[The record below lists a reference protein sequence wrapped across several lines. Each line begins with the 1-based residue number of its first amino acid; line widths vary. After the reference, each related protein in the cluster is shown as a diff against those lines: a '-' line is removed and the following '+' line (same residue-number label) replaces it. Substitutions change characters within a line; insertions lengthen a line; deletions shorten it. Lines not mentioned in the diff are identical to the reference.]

1 MEAINRVGTYLI
13 NHAEEISREMVE
25 QSLATLEI
33 EVTEDLIQLSVK
45 SNAEFLILL
54 AESFKESDEV
64 AAEEL
69 IEWSKKYGEEQAKL
83 LSQLSAM
90 IKPYAENRLKFL
102 KRITQISIDH
112 ELSTED
118 VVTINNR
125 VSYLMDVSM
134 IETIFAYE
142 AYRDGLMYDR
152 QKEINELSAPIVPVQ
167 EGIAVLPLIGIID
180 QQRVQH
186 LLNNVI
192 PTIPTLE
199 VEHLIIDFSGILTID
214 QEVAHHVFTIHNVL
228 QLLGIH
234 VLFTGIRPNLSM
246 AVVQAGI
253 DFSSFH
259 TFASVRQAIESVR

>member
-1 MEAINRVGTYLI
+1 MNAINRVGTYLI
-13 NHAEEISREMVE
+13 DHAEDISREMVE
-25 QSLATLEI
+25 QSLQTTEI
-33 EVTEDLIQLSVK
+33 ELTEDLIQLSIK
-45 SNAEFLILL
+45 ANAEFLILL
-54 AESFKESDEV
+54 AESFKESDED

-69 IEWSKKYGEEQAKL
+69 VEWSKKYGEEQAKM

-102 KRITQISIDH
+102 KRITKISIDH
-112 ELSTED
+112 DLSTED

-142 AYRDGLMYDR
+142 AYRDGLMYER

-167 EGIAVLPLIGIID
+167 QGIAVLPLIGIID

-186 LLNNVI
+186 LLNHVL

-199 VEHLIIDFSGILTID
+199 IEHLIIDFSGILTID
-214 QEVAHHVFTIHNVL
+214 QEVAHHIFTIHNVL

-253 DFSSFH
+253 DFSTFH
-259 TFASVRQAIESVR
+259 TFASVRRAIESVK

>member
-25 QSLATLEI
+25 ESLKSLEI
-33 EVTEDLIQLSVK
+33 EISEDLIQLSIK

-112 ELSTED
+112 KLSTED

-142 AYRDGLMYDR
+142 AYRDGLMYER

-167 EGIAVLPLIGIID
+167 QGIAVLPLIGIID

-186 LLNNVI
+186 LLN
-192 PTIPTLE
+192 
-199 VEHLIIDFSGILTID
+199 
-214 QEVAHHVFTIHNVL
+214 
-228 QLLGIH
+228 
-234 VLFTGIRPNLSM
+234 M
-246 AVVQAGI
+246 
-253 DFSSFH
+253 
-259 TFASVRQAIESVR
+259 

>member
-1 MEAINRVGTYLI
+1 MNPITRVGTYLI
-13 NHAEEISREMVE
+13 DHAEDISREMVAE
-25 QSLATLEI
+25 SLKNTEI
-33 EVTEDLIQLSVK
+33 ELTEDLIQLSVK
-45 SNAEFLILL
+45 VNAEFLILL
-54 AESFKESDEV
+54 AESFKESDED

-69 IEWSKKYGEEQAKL
+69 VEWSKKYGEDQAKL

-102 KRITQISIDH
+102 NRITQISIDH
-112 ELSTED
+112 DLSTQD
-118 VVTINNR
+118 VVKINNR

-142 AYRDGLMYDR
+142 SYRDGLMYDR

-167 EGIAVLPLIGIID
+167 QGIAVLPLIGIID
-180 QQRVQH
+180 NQRVQH
-186 LLNNVI
+186 LLNNVL

-199 VEHLIIDFSGILTID
+199 IEHLIIDFSGILTID
-214 QEVAHHVFTIHNVL
+214 QEVAHHIFTIHNVL

-253 DFSSFH
+253 DFSAFH

>member
-1 MEAINRVGTYLI
+1 MDAINRVGTYLI
-13 NHAEEISREMVE
+13 NHAEEISREMVD
-25 QSLATLEI
+25 QSLKTTKIELTDEI
-33 EVTEDLIQLSVK
+33 IQLSIK
-45 SNAEFLILL
+45 ANAEFLVLL
-54 AESFKESDEV
+54 AGSFKESDED
-64 AAEEL
+64 AAEEF

-118 VVTINNR
+118 VVAVNNR

-142 AYRDGLMYDR
+142 AYRDGLMLER

-167 EGIAVLPLIGIID
+167 QGIAVLPLIGIID

-186 LLNNVI
+186 LLNHVL
-192 PTIPTLE
+192 PTIPTLD
-199 VEHLIIDFSGILTID
+199 VEHIIIDFSGILTID
-214 QEVAHHVFTIHNVL
+214 QEVAHSIFTIHNVL

-234 VLFTGIRPNLSM
+234 VLFTGIRPNLSI

-253 DFSSFH
+253 DFSEFH
-259 TFASVRQAIESVR
+259 TFASVRQALESVR